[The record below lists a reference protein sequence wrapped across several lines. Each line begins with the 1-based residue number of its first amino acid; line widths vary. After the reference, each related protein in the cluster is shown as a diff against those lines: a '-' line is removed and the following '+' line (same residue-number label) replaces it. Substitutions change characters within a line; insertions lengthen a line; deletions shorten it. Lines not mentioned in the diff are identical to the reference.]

1 MTTATQSSRR
11 PAKRAAKST
20 AKSPKGAAARGRSST
35 TTRSTKGKTKA
46 SSGGGGRGGQ
56 GRAKTESR
64 AKAGDGAKSGGRA
77 KAGDR
82 AKSHAQ
88 GHEHDM
94 TITIP
99 VDSAANAVGKVVTLP
114 VTAAQRILPAA
125 GGLPLYMG
133 LGALG
138 IVGVLEWPVA
148 AGIGVG
154 YAVLR
159 QGGPLNPHP
168 DKDAV
173 K

>member
-35 TTRSTKGKTKA
+35 TTRSTKAKGKA
-46 SSGGGGRGGQ
+46 SSGGGRGGQ
-56 GRAKTESR
+56 GRAKAES
-64 AKAGDGAKSGGRA
+64 GAKSGGRA
-77 KAGDR
+77 KAESRAKSGGR
-82 AKSHAQ
+82 AKSHDH

-168 DKDAV
+168 DKDAA

>member
-35 TTRSTKGKTKA
+35 TTRSTKGKAKA
-46 SSGGGGRGGQ
+46 SSGGGRGGQ

-148 AGIGVG
+148 AGIG
-154 YAVLR
+154 
-159 QGGPLNPHP
+159 
-168 DKDAV
+168 
-173 K
+173 

>member
-35 TTRSTKGKTKA
+35 TTRSTKGKAKA
-46 SSGGGGRGGQ
+46 SSGGGRGGQ

>member
-35 TTRSTKGKTKA
+35 TTRSTKGKAKA
-46 SSGGGGRGGQ
+46 SSGGGRGGQ

-64 AKAGDGAKSGGRA
+64 TKAGDGAKSGGRA

-125 GGLPLYMG
+125 GGLPLYVG

>member
-35 TTRSTKGKTKA
+35 TTRSTKGKGKA
-46 SSGGGGRGGQ
+46 SSGGGRGGQ
-56 GRAKTESR
+56 GRGKAESR
-64 AKAGDGAKSGGRA
+64 AKSGGRT
-77 KAGDR
+77 KA
-82 AKSHAQ
+82 
-88 GHEHDM
+88 HEHDHDM

-99 VDSAANAVGKVVTLP
+99 IDSAANAVGKVVTLP